1 MNQLIETIN
10 GMAADQTL
18 TANNNKIT
26 QNLRNPY
33 KLKFI
38 DALEAILREGLADVE
53 AVEVYRTKDGV
64 VLMVDNDRVGM
75 IPITISPMIKDLDY
89 DPVFEEEAYLA
100 DQKAKAAKK
109 AEADAL
115 KAERLRKIA
124 EARARKLAEREMR
137 KSELESSEN

>member
-10 GMAADQTL
+10 GMAQDSTL

-38 DALEAILREGLADVE
+38 DALEAVLREGLADVE

>member
-10 GMAADQTL
+10 GMAGDQTL

-38 DALEAILREGLADVE
+38 DALEAVLREGLADVE

>member
-38 DALEAILREGLADVE
+38 DALEAVLREGLAEVE

>member
-10 GMAADQTL
+10 VMAGDSTL

-38 DALEAILREGLADVE
+38 DALEAVLREGLADVE

>member
-38 DALEAILREGLADVE
+38 DALEAVLREGLADVE

>member
-1 MNQLIETIN
+1 MNQLIEAIN
-10 GMAADQTL
+10 VMAGDSTL

-38 DALEAILREGLADVE
+38 DALEAVLREGLADVE

>member
-10 GMAADQTL
+10 GMAGDQTL

-38 DALEAILREGLADVE
+38 DALEAVLREGLAEVE

>member
-38 DALEAILREGLADVE
+38 DALEAVLREGLADV
-53 AVEVYRTKDGV
+53 ASVEVYRTKDGV

>member
-38 DALEAILREGLADVE
+38 DALEAVLREGLADVA